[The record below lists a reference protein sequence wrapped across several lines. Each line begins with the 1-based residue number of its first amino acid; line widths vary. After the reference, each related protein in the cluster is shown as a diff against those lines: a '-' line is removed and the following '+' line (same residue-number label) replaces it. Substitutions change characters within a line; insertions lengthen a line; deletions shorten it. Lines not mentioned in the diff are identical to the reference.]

1 MAVTTNGAL
10 SDLSKGKG
18 KDGDDGGGAG
28 DEVSNSKAVVATS
41 TEVAS
46 VNGGS
51 THHLQV
57 RVFMFKR
64 SIHCVHGNSLSH
76 SLSHARM

>member
-1 MAVTTNGAL
+1 MAAATNGAL
-10 SDLSKGKG
+10 SDLSKGKE

-51 THHLQV
+51 AHLLQV
-57 RVFMFKR
+57 RMFYVYKKH
-64 SIHCVHGNSLSH
+64 SLCAWKLSLS
-76 SLSHARM
+76 L